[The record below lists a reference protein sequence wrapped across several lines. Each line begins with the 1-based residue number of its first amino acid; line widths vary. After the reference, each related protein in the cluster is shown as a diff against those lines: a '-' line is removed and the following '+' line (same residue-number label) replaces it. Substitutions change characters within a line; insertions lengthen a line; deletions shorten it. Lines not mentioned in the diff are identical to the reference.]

1 MSDLLRRNAAVKH
14 RPMRNRS
21 AKRLLVSLALTGA
34 TLALAPAAGAQAV
47 TPKQCV
53 AVARDPDDAIRA
65 LAARVERAFAA
76 APSVRVVADDR
87 TRATLRGEASDDPA
101 LAPIAAARRAL
112 TLADSDVAPL
122 NTIADALGCAS
133 ITVLSSTPRGFS
145 LRRFD
150 VIARG
155 YDAATEAQQWTD
167 EALRARLALPE
178 IASSAPAATPTA
190 SAANSTPTTVTPP
203 VANTSANTSASAT
216 PTASAAGPT
225 IARAAPR
232 SSATQPADPRVT
244 VAPPAQAPRAST
256 PVWAWVIAGVAGAGL
271 VGAFIAAQSIGPSVP
286 LVRVSG
292 PGTAP

>member
-1 MSDLLRRNAAVKH
+1 MSDPLRRDAAVKH
-14 RPMRNRS
+14 HPMRNRS
-21 AKRLLVSLALTGA
+21 AKIQLVSLSIAA
-34 TLALAPAAGAQAV
+34 STLALAPAASAQVV

-53 AVARDPDDAIRA
+53 AVARDPDEAIRA
-65 LAARVERAFAA
+65 LAQRVERAFAA

-87 TRATLRGEASDDPA
+87 TRAALRGESSDDPA

-112 TLADSDVAPL
+112 TLTDSDAGPIA
-122 NTIADALGCAS
+122 TIADALGCAS

-150 VIARG
+150 VIARS

-167 EALRARLALPE
+167 EALRVRLALPE
-178 IASSAPAATPTA
+178 ITPTA
-190 SAANSTPTTVTPP
+190 SAANSTPTVAPSVTNTNT
-203 VANTSANTSASAT
+203 NTSPT

-232 SSATQPADPRVT
+232 SSAPQAADPRVT
-244 VAPPAQAPRAST
+244 VAPPAQPPRAST

>member
-1 MSDLLRRNAAVKH
+1 MKH
-14 RPMRNRS
+14 HTMHDRP
-21 AKRLLVSLALTGA
+21 AKRLLVSLSLAGA
-34 TLALAPAAGAQAV
+34 TLAIAPGAGAQAL

-53 AVARDPDDAIRA
+53 AVARDPDEAIRA
-65 LAARVERAFAA
+65 LALRVERAFSST
-76 APSVRVVADDR
+76 PSVRVVADDR
-87 TRATLRGEASDDPA
+87 TRAALRGEGSDDPA

-112 TLADSDVAPL
+112 ALAESDVAPL
-122 NTIADALGCAS
+122 TTIADALGCAS

-145 LRRFD
+145 LRRYD
-150 VIARG
+150 VIARS
-155 YDAATEAQQWTD
+155 YDGATEAQQWTD

-178 IASSAPAATPTA
+178 FTSSATVATPTA
-190 SAANSTPTTVTPP
+190 SAANSTPTTVTPT
-203 VANTSANTSASAT
+203 VANTSASAT

-244 VAPPAQAPRAST
+244 VTPPAQAPRAST

>member
-1 MSDLLRRNAAVKH
+1 MSDPLRRESAVKH
-14 RPMRNRS
+14 HTMRNRS
-21 AKRLLVSLALTGA
+21 ANRLLVSLSLAGA
-34 TLALAPAAGAQAV
+34 SLAIAPGAGAQAL

-53 AVARDPDDAIRA
+53 AVARDPDEAIRA
-65 LAARVERAFAA
+65 LALRVERAFSSAT
-76 APSVRVVADDR
+76 SVRVVADDR

-112 TLADSDVAPL
+112 TLAESDVAPL
-122 NTIADALGCAS
+122 TTIADALGCAS

-145 LRRFD
+145 LRRYD
-150 VIARG
+150 VIARS
-155 YDAATEAQQWTD
+155 YDGATEAQQWTD

-178 IASSAPAATPTA
+178 ITSSAPAATPTA
-190 SAANSTPTTVTPP
+190 SAANSTPTTVTPT
-203 VANTSANTSASAT
+203 VANTSANTSAT

-244 VAPPAQAPRAST
+244 VTPPAQAPRAST